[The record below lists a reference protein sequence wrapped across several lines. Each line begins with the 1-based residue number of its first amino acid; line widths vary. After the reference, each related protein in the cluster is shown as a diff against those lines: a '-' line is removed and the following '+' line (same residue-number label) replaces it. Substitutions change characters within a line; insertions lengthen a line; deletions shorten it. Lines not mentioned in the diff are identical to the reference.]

1 MINWIT
7 DEDALII
14 HRMLIEIYGGSD
26 GVRDFALLQ
35 SALAKPKNLY
45 YYSETPS
52 LHKLAASYI
61 YGIVKNH
68 PFVDGNKRVGF
79 VVGESFLRLNG
90 YQLEK
95 DNDAAANII
104 LALAAGEIGEAELAG
119 FLSRNTQPV

>member
-7 DEDALII
+7 EEDALVI
-14 HRMLIEIYGGSD
+14 HRMLIEIYGGPE

-35 SALAKPKNLY
+35 SSLAKSKNLY
-45 YYSETPS
+45 FYSEAPS
-52 LHKLAASYI
+52 LNELAASYI

-79 VVGESFLRLNG
+79 VVGESFLRMNG
-90 YQLEK
+90 FQLEK

-104 LALAAGEIGEAELAG
+104 LALAAGDIDEVGLVE
-119 FLSRNTQPV
+119 FLDKHAHPI

>member
-1 MINWIT
+1 MITWIT
-7 DEDALII
+7 EEDALAI
-14 HRMLIEIYGGSD
+14 HRLLIEIYSGSD

-35 SALAKPKNLY
+35 SALAKPKSLY
-45 YYSETPS
+45 YYSEAPS
-52 LHKLAASYI
+52 LNELAASYI

-79 VVGESFLRLNG
+79 VTGESFLRLNG

-104 LALAAGEIGEAELAG
+104 IDLAAGDIDEVGLVE
-119 FLSRNTQPV
+119 FLDKNAHPI

>member
-7 DEDALII
+7 EEDALVI

-45 YYSETPS
+45 YYSEAPS
-52 LHKLAASYI
+52 LNELAASYI

-68 PFVDGNKRVGF
+68 PFIDGNKRVGF

-104 LALAAGEIGEAELAG
+104 LALAASEIGEVELAE
-119 FLSRNTQPV
+119 FLDNNTRPI